1 MMDARPR
8 VAIVGAGWA
17 GLAAAVELAAQA
29 ELTLFEAGRAP
40 GGRARRIQGADSAL
54 DNGQHILIGA
64 YRDCL
69 RLMRKVGVEVD
80 SAMLRLPLAWQR
92 QDGIALQCPRWP
104 APLHVLAGLWSAR
117 GLSWRDKWQLALAL
131 QRLKWQRW
139 RLAEDVTVAQWL
151 QAQHQSDWLIAQFWR
166 PMVLSALNTP
176 LEQASM
182 QILAT
187 TLRDSL
193 GGSRADSDL
202 LLPRLDLSE
211 LFPAAALR
219 WLCAHGA
226 NWQAGH
232 RVASITPA
240 GNGVLVDGQLFDAAI
255 VAVAPYHAGALL
267 QEPVL
272 QTQVKAFHYW
282 PIYTAYLR
290 FDADI
295 RMPLPMMGLQGGTL
309 DWLFDRQALSGE
321 RGLLAAVISA
331 PSPALQDM
339 PRAALLHQLRAE
351 VEYLLPALQGT
362 PLLDSQLIV
371 EKRATFGSVVGLTR
385 PHCRSRVQSVYLA
398 GDWLCPDY
406 PATLEGAVRSGV
418 HAASQLMQDLPS
430 SRTTSGWSLA
440 EKTK

>member
-1 MMDARPR
+1 MGARPK
-8 VAIVGAGWA
+8 VAIIGAGWA
-17 GLAAAVELAAQA
+17 GLAAAVELADQA
-29 ELTLFEAGRAP
+29 ELSLFEAGREP
-40 GGRARRIQGADSAL
+40 GGRARRIYGSDSQL

-69 RLMRKVGVEVD
+69 RLMHKVGVDVD
-80 SAMLRLPLAWQR
+80 HAMLRLPLSWQR
-92 QDGIALQCPRWP
+92 LDGIRMQCPPWP
-104 APLHVLAGLWSAR
+104 APLHVLAGLLAAK
-117 GLSWRDKWQLALAL
+117 GLGWRDKWQLARAL
-131 QRLKWQRW
+131 QALKWRRW
-139 RLAEDVTVAQWL
+139 QLAEDMTVAHWL
-151 QAQHQSDWLIAQFWR
+151 QAQRQSDWLVEQFWR

-176 LEQASM
+176 LELASM
-182 QILAT
+182 QVLAT

-211 LFPAAALR
+211 LFPETALR
-219 WLCAHGA
+219 WLCARGA
-226 NWQAGH
+226 QWQPGS
-232 RVASITPA
+232 RVSSIVPSA
-240 GNGVLVDGQLFDAAI
+240 DGVLVDGQRFDAAI

-267 QEPVL
+267 QDGTL
-272 QTQVKAFHYW
+272 QTQVKAFRYW

-290 FDADI
+290 YDADI
-295 RMPLPMMGLQGGTL
+295 SMPLPMLGLQGGTL

-331 PSPALQDM
+331 PPQAVQLM
-339 PRAALLHQLRAE
+339 EREALLQAVRAD
-351 VEYLLPALQGT
+351 VEYMLPALNGLQ
-362 PLLDSQLIV
+362 PVASHLIV
-371 EKRATFGSVVGLTR
+371 EKRATFGSEVGLTR

-418 HAASQLMQDLPS
+418 QAASQLMQDLPS
-430 SRTTSGWSLA
+430 SRTTGRWSSA

>member
-1 MMDARPR
+1 MSARPK
-8 VAIVGAGWA
+8 VAIIGAGWA
-17 GLAAAVELAAQA
+17 GLAAAVELADQA
-29 ELTLFEAGRAP
+29 ELTLFEAGREP
-40 GGRARRIQGADSAL
+40 GGRARRIYGSDSQL

-69 RLMRKVGVEVD
+69 RLMHKAGVDVD
-80 SAMLRLPLAWQR
+80 RAMLRLPLSWQR
-92 QDGIALQCPRWP
+92 QDGISMQCPRWP
-104 APLHVLAGLWSAR
+104 APLHVLAGLLAAK
-117 GLSWRDKWQLALAL
+117 GLGWRDKWQLALAL
-131 QRLKWQRW
+131 QRLKWRRW
-139 RLAEDVTVAQWL
+139 QLAEDITVARWL
-151 QAQHQSDWLIAQFWR
+151 QAQRQSDWLVEQFWR

-176 LEQASM
+176 LELASM
-182 QILAT
+182 QVLAT

-211 LFPAAALR
+211 LFPEAALR
-219 WLCAHGA
+219 WLRVRGA
-226 NWQAGH
+226 AWQPGS
-232 RVASITPA
+232 RVSGILPA
-240 GNGVLVDGQLFDAAI
+240 ADGVLVDGQLFDAAI
-255 VAVAPYHAGALL
+255 VAVAPYHAAGLL

-272 QTQVKAFHYW
+272 QTQVKAFRYW

-290 FDADI
+290 YDADI
-295 RMPLPMMGLQGGTL
+295 SMPLPMMGLQGGTL

-331 PSPALQDM
+331 PPQLVQSM
-339 PRAALLHQLRAE
+339 EREALLQKVRAD
-351 VEYLLPALQGT
+351 VEYMLPALNGLQ
-362 PLLDSQLIV
+362 PLASHLIV

-406 PATLEGAVRSGV
+406 PATLEGAVRSGLT
-418 HAASQLMQDLPS
+418 AARQLMQDLPS
-430 SRTTSGWSLA
+430 SRTAGGWSSA

>member
-1 MMDARPR
+1 MTARPTI
-8 VAIVGAGWA
+8 AIIGAGWA
-17 GLAAAVELAAQA
+17 GLAAAVELADHAA
-29 ELTLFEAGRAP
+29 LTLFEAGREP
-40 GGRARRIQGADSAL
+40 GGRARRIHGSDSQL

-69 RLMRKVGVEVD
+69 RLMHKVGVDVD
-80 SAMLRLPLAWQR
+80 HAMLRLPLSWQR
-92 QDGIALQCPRWP
+92 QDGIAMQCPRWP
-104 APLHVLAGLWSAR
+104 APLHVLAGLLSAG
-117 GLSWRDKWQLALAL
+117 GLGWRDKWRLARAL
-131 QRLKWQRW
+131 QALKWRRW
-139 RLAEDVTVAQWL
+139 QLAEDITVARWL
-151 QAQHQSDWLIAQFWR
+151 QLQGQSDWLVEQFWR

-176 LEQASM
+176 LELASM

-211 LFPAAALR
+211 LFADPALR
-219 WLCAHGA
+219 WLRTRGA
-226 NWQAGH
+226 VWQAGT
-232 RVASITPA
+232 RVSSIVPA
-240 GNGVLVDGQLFDAAI
+240 ADGVLVDGRLFDAAI
-255 VAVAPYHAGALL
+255 VAVAPYHAAGLL

-272 QTQVKAFHYW
+272 QTQVKAFRYW

-290 FDADI
+290 YDADI
-295 RMPLPMMGLQGGTL
+295 SMPLPMMGLQGGTL

-331 PSPALQDM
+331 PSPAVQDM
-339 PRAALLHQLRAE
+339 ERETLLHKIRAD
-351 VEYLLPALQGT
+351 VEYMLPALNGLQ
-362 PLLDSQLIV
+362 PVASQLIV

-406 PATLEGAVRSGV
+406 PATLEGAMRSGV
-418 HAASQLMQDLPS
+418 RAASQLMQDLPS
-430 SRTTSGWSLA
+430 LRTAGGWSSA